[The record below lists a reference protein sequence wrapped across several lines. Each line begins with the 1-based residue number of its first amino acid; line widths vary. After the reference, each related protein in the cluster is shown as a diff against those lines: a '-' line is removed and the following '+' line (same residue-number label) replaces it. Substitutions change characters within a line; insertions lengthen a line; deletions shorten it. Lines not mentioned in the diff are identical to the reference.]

1 MFKDGEREGEIYR
14 NWAKCS
20 LILVYK
26 HTLLQRTKHTHMYTH
41 TQSGTENC
49 LFQFCLPENRYVSKI
64 ILVGLRWVENN
75 IGNSLRFII
84 S

>member
-26 HTLLQRTKHTHMYTH
+26 YTVLQRTKG
-41 TQSGTENC
+41 SVKREKSKNENAA
-49 LFQFCLPENRYVSKI
+49 PHSI
-64 ILVGLRWVENN
+64 
-75 IGNSLRFII
+75 
-84 S
+84 